1 MKKLLASSPIQTP
14 HTTQIPPYALL
25 DLKLLPPAAAAGAG
39 AKFSFLAAA
48 AAVVFF
54 AATPIVAALA
64 VAVTPFLAGAP
75 LPLAAAAAAGLLTI
89 VVPALLSL
97 TPLLLPSTSP
107 LAGAGAGVFF
117 AVGCRLAALP
127 TAAGFA
133 GGFSGDAL
141 KGERGRVLELWDLG
155 DKTVEASGFL
165 LREAFVLAAAVGFV
179 AAVLARFFGLA
190 MSGSAF
196 TLAGSA
202 GAEVEI

>member
-75 LPLAAAAAAGLLTI
+75 LPLAAAAAGLLTI

-97 TPLLLPSTSP
+97 TPLLLPSTSL
-107 LAGAGAGVFF
+107 LAGAGAGGFF
-117 AVGCRLAALP
+117 VVGCRLATLP